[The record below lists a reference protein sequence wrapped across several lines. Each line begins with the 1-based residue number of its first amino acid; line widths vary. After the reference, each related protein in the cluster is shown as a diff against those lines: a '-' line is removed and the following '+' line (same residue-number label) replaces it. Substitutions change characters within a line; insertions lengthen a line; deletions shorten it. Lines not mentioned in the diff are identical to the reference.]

1 MPKGKYKRLG
11 CHKIILKNNLKHKKF
26 TLRDA
31 EKSMFRYDFGE
42 SLKKRINKT
51 RNMSISDEKLNEL
64 ISTGKTH
71 YIKKRK
77 IPKIEG
83 YTPPMWHLWIYGGY
97 RKSQLAKQKTVNET
111 TIKNI
116 LSFSKEE
123 LKEKMLRILKE
134 RDQNPDDWNFYAWF
148 KTIDI

>member
-1 MPKGKYKRLG
+1 
-11 CHKIILKNNLKHKKF
+11 
-26 TLRDA
+26 
-31 EKSMFRYDFGE
+31 
-42 SLKKRINKT
+42 
-51 RNMSISDEKLNEL
+51 
-64 ISTGKTH
+64 
-71 YIKKRK
+71 
-77 IPKIEG
+77 
-83 YTPPMWHLWIYGGY
+83 MWHLWIYGGY